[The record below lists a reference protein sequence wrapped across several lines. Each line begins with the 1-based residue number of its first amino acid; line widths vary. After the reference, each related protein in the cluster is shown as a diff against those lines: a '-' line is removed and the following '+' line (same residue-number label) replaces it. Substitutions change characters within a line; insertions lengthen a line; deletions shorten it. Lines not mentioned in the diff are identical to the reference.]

1 MTLFVI
7 IILMK
12 SIVYNVVICRDALNG
27 CSNTRTMK
35 VLDKFNYEFNIDYD
49 DEDLKVIQ
57 YVNALVSYRAALLVS
72 ICTSVLLNRM
82 TEKEI
87 TIAVDGSVYKHHP
100 RIKLWMEELI
110 KEFAPEKDV
119 SEQLKLIKLHDFKY
133 L

>member
-1 MTLFVI
+1 
-7 IILMK
+7 MK
-12 SIVYNVVICRDALNG
+12 SIVYDVVICRDALNG
-27 CSNTRTMK
+27 CSNTSTVK
-35 VLDKFNYEFNIDYD
+35 VLDKFNYEYNIDYD

-100 RIKLWMEELI
+100 RLKLWMEELI
-110 KEFAPEKDV
+110 KVFAPDKDV
-119 SEQLKLIKLHDFKY
+119 SA
-133 L
+133 